1 MGAVGSR
8 LCCCSCPTLS
18 SYPFPLLILSPIHQ
32 TSGKRAIRLVGK
44 QVDNLRSPSSP
55 SPSSPQMG
63 ASSEVD
69 EEEEGNEDINMNGN
83 DDDDEEGDFYLNTH
97 MHVKSKS
104 NKVHSTT
111 SFTPSPKFFLNK
123 HSNKVMSLVSF
134 QHLGQTVLVSAS
146 LDGTIRAWTLNT
158 AYRSKE
164 HSKQQ
169 SPMECSI
176 SIIGELPYPALPPA
190 PSHPSPCCC

>member
-1 MGAVGSR
+1 VSVLLLVDCVDVVGYAVII
-8 LCCCSCPTLS
+8 LLS
-18 SYPFPLLILSPIHQ
+18 PLLILSPIHQ

-44 QVDNLRSPSSP
+44 QVDNLRSPSPSSSSP
-55 SPSSPQMG
+55 SSSPQMG

-69 EEEEGNEDINMNGN
+69 DAEEEEGNEDINGDAD

-104 NKVHSTT
+104 GAVHSTT

-158 AYRSKE
+158 AYRPKD

-176 SIIGELPYPALPPA
+176 SIIGELLYPFLPPA
-190 PSHPSPCCC
+190 QL